1 MGVVMP
7 SKKETIS
14 YLTMLCYDHNKSQE
28 HSPNK
33 VGLYLH
39 EQVFTHGHLYVPFSR
54 VRKRDGLQVMV
65 NDEDNNKDVR
75 VKNIIYKEFF

>member
-1 MGVVMP
+1 MGVVFLLKRRQYPISPCFAM
-7 SKKETIS
+7 TI
-14 YLTMLCYDHNKSQE
+14 NKRQE

-65 NDEDNNKDVR
+65 TDEDNNKDVG
-75 VKNIIYKEFF
+75 VKNIIYKEFL

>member
-1 MGVVMP
+1 MP

-28 HSPNK
+28 HSPSK
-33 VGLYLH
+33 IALYLH

-65 NDEDNNKDVR
+65 NDEDKNKDVR
-75 VKNIIYKEFF
+75 VKNIIDKEFF